1 VPIEGSQS
9 TNRRERIA
17 QAVVTIAVMLLVG
30 CYYWWAVR
38 AAGDRIEWDRDL
50 RGYYNYLGQAFAS
63 GQLHL
68 PITPSSELLA
78 LKNPWDP
85 KQNDPYR
92 MHDMVLFGGK
102 YYLYHGAG
110 PAVLLFAPWRLITG
124 HDLPENVAVAVLCIA
139 GFLFYSAALMRVLD
153 QCGNRVRPGLLA
165 LLLLALG
172 VGQSVPYLCS
182 RVGVYEVAIAGGFCS
197 VAAGIY
203 FLTRGLTSSRSSYS
217 LGAAGLMFGL
227 ALACRPHLGLVG
239 FICFAALL
247 IYMGLMR
254 EERIHW
260 RDAAWY
266 LVAFAASGLMVAVYN
281 YVRFGDPFEF
291 GLRYLLAGDEA
302 QQRVRLSAA
311 NLLPGLYYMLI
322 CPPDFSPVFPWVR
335 LALRLP
341 FDASHY
347 PLPRGY
353 FLEPVAGA
361 LFVAPILVAIAFRV
375 SLSPLLKSLW
385 WTVVLSSIAIL
396 LFVALTGFTTQRYL
410 VDFVPLGVFAA
421 LIKLSRQPGHRL
433 MRAVTLALMGWGVIV
448 NLALGITGPF
458 DDILA
463 NRPASYVRMA
473 GWFSPVDRHRPMMNP
488 SIAVTMDVAFAEHQS
503 GFREPFVTIG
513 GQGARHSVYVEHR
526 GSDVAL
532 VSHSEHNLAPDAAAV
547 IAAKPSRIRLTY
559 ESSDR
564 VLTMAVNGIIAIRQ
578 PLPRMVTAPS
588 QVIIGGN
595 GLPGFIGEKFTG
607 RIVVIE
613 KTVAPR
619 TSEEP
624 LMGR

>member
-1 VPIEGSQS
+1 M
-9 TNRRERIA
+9 NRHGRLA
-17 QAVVTIAVMLLVG
+17 QAAVTIAVTLLVG

-38 AAGDRIEWDRDL
+38 AAGDRIEWNGDL

-63 GQLHL
+63 GHLHL

-78 LKNPWDP
+78 LKDPWDP

-110 PAVLLFAPWRLITG
+110 PAVLLFAPWRRITG
-124 HDLPENVAVAVLCIA
+124 HDLPENVAVAVFCIG
-139 GFLFYSAALMRVLD
+139 GFLFYSAALMRVLED
-153 QCGNRVRPGLLA
+153 CGNPAGPGLRA
-165 LLLLALG
+165 FLLLTLG

-203 FLTRGLTSSRSSYS
+203 FLSRGLTASRPASS
-217 LGAAGLMFGL
+217 LAAAGLMFGL
-227 ALACRPHLGLVG
+227 ALACRPHLGFVG
-239 FICFAALL
+239 FICFAALV
-247 IYMGLMR
+247 IYIALKHG
-254 EERIHW
+254 ERIRW

-266 LVAFAASGLMVAVYN
+266 LVAFTASGLMVAVYN

-302 QQRVRLSAA
+302 QQRVRLSGAS
-311 NLLPGLYYMLI
+311 LIPGLYYMLI

-361 LFVAPILVAIAFRV
+361 LFVAPVLVAIAFRV
-375 SLSPLLKSLW
+375 SLSRRLKSLS
-385 WTVVLSSIAIL
+385 WTVVLSSVAIL
-396 LFVALTGFTTQRYL
+396 LFVAMTGFTTQRYL

-421 LIKLSRQPGHRL
+421 LIKVSCQPGHRL
-433 MRAVTLALMGWGVIV
+433 MRVVTLALMGWGVIV

-463 NRPASYVRMA
+463 NRPASYVRVA
-473 GWFSPVDRHRPMMNP
+473 GWFSPADRYRPMMNP
-488 SIAVTMDVAFAEHQS
+488 TIAVTMDVAFAEHES
-503 GFREPFVTIG
+503 GFREPLVTIG
-513 GQGARHSVYVEHR
+513 GEGARHSVYAEHR
-526 GSDVAL
+526 GSDVSL
-532 VSHSEHNLAPDAAAV
+532 ISHSEHNLAPDAAAV

-559 ESSDR
+559 APSDR
-564 VLTMAVNGIIAIRQ
+564 VFTITVNSVITIQQ

-588 QVIIGGN
+588 QVIVGGN

-607 RIVVIE
+607 RIEVIE
-613 KTVAPR
+613 KKV
-619 TSEEP
+619 
-624 LMGR
+624 GR